1 MRWVSAISDLDD
13 TARALDAVSKQVV
26 DQLEGEQP
34 HLLLVFSSPDHA
46 PEWDDLPSGLLDRL
60 GGMALVGC
68 SGGGVIGGGREIEQR
83 AALAVAAAVL
93 PDVAITTMHLEVSQL
108 PEQTADWHERLGFGP
123 DEDPCFVLMPDP
135 FAFDPEACIQ
145 SLDEAY
151 PNATKIGGLA
161 SGGILPRTNAI
172 FVDRTCHRSGASLLA
187 LRGNIQLD
195 PIIAQ
200 GCRPVGETMLVTS
213 CDGHVIHGLD
223 SRLPG
228 EVLEALHESL
238 DDEDRELVRDSLF
251 MGVEMRDQREYRAGD
266 FLIRNIVGMQADGRA
281 LAVAALV
288 SRWQAVQFHLRDR
301 RAATEDLERQ
311 LNGYA
316 ATGVDPAPAG
326 ALLFSCL
333 GRGEQLYGVAGH
345 DTDAFV
351 DKLGDLGLTGFFGN
365 GEIGPVGER
374 TYLHGYTSA
383 FGVFRPKRCN

>member
-13 TARALDAVSKQVV
+13 TADALDAVSTQVSE
-26 DQLEGEQP
+26 QLAGARP
-34 HLLLVFSSPDHA
+34 DLLLVFSSPDHA
-46 PEWDDLPSGLLDRL
+46 AEWDDLPSALLERL
-60 GGMALVGC
+60 GGRALVGC
-68 SGGGVIGGGREIEQR
+68 SGGGVIGGRREIEQR

-93 PDVAITTMHLEVSQL
+93 PDVAISTVHLEASQL
-108 PEQTADWHERLGFGP
+108 PDQTVEWHRRLGFGA
-123 DEDPCFVLMPDP
+123 DAEPCFVLMPDP
-135 FAFDPEACIQ
+135 FAFDPEACIA

-151 PNATKIGGLA
+151 PGATKIGGLA

-172 FVDRTCHRSGASLLA
+172 FVDGTCHRSGAALLA
-187 LRGNIQLD
+187 LRGNVRLE

-200 GCRPVGETMLVTS
+200 GCRPIGETMLVSS

-223 SRLPG
+223 GRPPG
-228 EVLEALHESL
+228 EVLEALHATL
-238 DDEDRELVRDSLF
+238 ADDERELVRDSLF
-251 MGVEMRDQREYRAGD
+251 MGIEMRNQREYHAGD
-266 FLIRNIVGMQADGRA
+266 FLVRNIVGMQADGKA
-281 LAVAALV
+281 LAVAALL

-301 RAATEDLERQ
+301 RASVEDLERQ
-311 LNGYA
+311 LERFA
-316 ATGVDPAPAG
+316 ANVGEPAPAG

-351 DKLGDLGLTGFFGN
+351 DTLGDLGLCGFFGN

-383 FGVFRPKRCN
+383 FGVFSPRR